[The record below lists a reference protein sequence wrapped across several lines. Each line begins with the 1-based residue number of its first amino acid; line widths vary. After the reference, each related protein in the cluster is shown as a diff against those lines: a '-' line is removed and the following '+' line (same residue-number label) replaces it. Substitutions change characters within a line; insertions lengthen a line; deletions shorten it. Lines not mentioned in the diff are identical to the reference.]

1 MFAHTVNAAFQI
13 GRDHDLGSIEVGKFA
28 DFVEL
33 SAACLLARR
42 CRLLRQALSA
52 DCARAN
58 RSTAA
63 RQLT

>member
-33 SAACLLARR
+33 SAACLLAQR
-42 CRLLRQALSA
+42 CRLLRQALSS
-52 DCARAN
+52 DRARAN
-58 RSTAA
+58 LVTAS